1 MLISK
6 EDTLKL
12 IRDSVNLDEAYIAV
26 KNMDPAMENEYMM
39 HHINGM
45 CLFRVDGKRCRFPA
59 VDVRYIDHFG
69 VNEDEVLMFSTS
81 GAADWYGEIGVQ
93 LTDEVKNFFR
103 AMFHKED
110 RDTKCRDYRDEALR
124 VYLSGKKN
132 QCLSQL
138 DLEALWS
145 VITIMYGQEVVD
157 RRIEMAALA
166 AGGTRYL
173 INLFTEPVGY
183 TIVQNCL
190 PGEDIM
196 PYQVKKNKN
205 RKKKD

>member
-45 CLFRVDGKRCRFPA
+45 CLFRADGKRCRFPA

-103 AMFHKED
+103 AMFHKKDEEED
-110 RDTKCRDYRDEALR
+110 EIK
-124 VYLSGKKN
+124 YLN
-132 QCLSQL
+132 RFL
-138 DLEALWS
+138 
-145 VITIMYGQEVVD
+145 V
-157 RRIEMAALA
+157 
-166 AGGTRYL
+166 RYL
-173 INLFTEPVGY
+173 DEYIDKDLTAQEIKDIWVTISALYPKSHIKEVIHTNHIKKRDCITLINVFTKSLGY
-183 TIVQNCL
+183 KVIDNGF
-190 PGEDIM
+190 GEAYTM
-196 PYQVKKNKN
+196 SKMVSFAK
-205 RKKKD
+205 